1 VDAEFRLFL
10 ALFLVFGWVVLELTT
25 QVAWLVS
32 LLTPNCGAG
41 KKTKPE
47 WWVKIGYGVLFLLVV
62 AYGIMGERGWV
73 SLKMWMSSRS
83 WFESFRGIWEV
94 AVFFRPW
101 YGGVMAF
108 LLLWGVYRAC
118 GKYPASIVLR
128 VIKTPFPREKLLFA
142 VFSLWV
148 VLLPLVGVPRV
159 FENVLCGLWAT
170 LATLF
175 VLRGSV
181 ALAVGFRAR
190 FFPFWAVL
198 MYLVVVTL
206 MLGESFLV
214 MVWVTLG
221 VGLVSD
227 WFVGKKYKG

>member
-1 VDAEFRLFL
+1 
-10 ALFLVFGWVVLELTT
+10 
-25 QVAWLVS
+25 
-32 LLTPNCGAG
+32 
-41 KKTKPE
+41 
-47 WWVKIGYGVLFLLVV
+47 
-62 AYGIMGERGWV
+62 M
-73 SLKMWMSSRS
+73 
-83 WFESFRGIWEV
+83 
-94 AVFFRPW
+94 
-101 YGGVMAF
+101 
-108 LLLWGVYRAC
+108 
-118 GKYPASIVLR
+118 
-128 VIKTPFPREKLLFA
+128 
-142 VFSLWV
+142 
-148 VLLPLVGVPRV
+148 